1 MEYRIKEIGGEGF
14 TPFALAK
21 KLNAPVILES
31 TSLDQG
37 KARYSLLLV
46 EEAFRVIQE
55 GPGDF
60 LIQSG
65 RSWERRKE
73 PGRDL
78 LHLLEEYSAPFKDVE
93 TDFPFPAGGIG
104 YLTYEF
110 SRFCDKI
117 HFPDAAVDG
126 GPAGVFLFG
135 HIFLIYDHFTDI
147 IHLVGMNYANKSIN
161 LDEALDRVEK
171 RIFDM
176 DFNYLNGQKTEYNAK
191 VVSPPDER
199 EKYMEK
205 VEKLKQEIIKG
216 NLLQAVPSRRLEI
229 ETDQPAIEAYRNLR
243 SSNPSP
249 YLFYF
254 DFGDYQLFGSSPE
267 VHVKS
272 DGKDVIIK
280 PIAGTRRRG
289 KNREEEEALIKDLL
303 NDPKERAEHLM
314 LVDLA
319 RNDIGRFCEHG
330 TVKPVSL
337 FDIERFSAVVH
348 MVSTVTGRCKPGTTP
363 GDIVRAT
370 FPAGTVSGAPKI
382 KAIETVAALENRPRG
397 FYAGLV
403 GYFEPDGSFDT
414 CITIRSAIKRD
425 NKLTL
430 QAGGGIVFDSR
441 AEREWEETG
450 EKIMA
455 LARAAGLKEAHK

>member
-1 MEYRIKEIGGEGF
+1 MEYRIKEIRGEGF

-21 KLNAPVILES
+21 KLNAPAILES

-46 EEAFRVIQE
+46 EEAFRVVQE
-55 GPGDF
+55 GEGDF
-60 LIQSG
+60 LIQAG
-65 RSWERRKE
+65 RSWERRRE
-73 PGRDL
+73 PGKDI
-78 LHLLEEYSAPFKDVE
+78 LHLLEEYSAPFRDVE

-104 YLTYEF
+104 YLSYEF
-110 SRFCDKI
+110 SRFCDRI
-117 HFPDAAVDG
+117 RFPEVASDG

-135 HIFLIYDHFTDI
+135 HIFLIYDHFTDM
-147 IHLVGMNYANKSIN
+147 IHLVGMNYEHKSID
-161 LDEALDRVEK
+161 LDEALERVEK
-171 RIFDM
+171 RIFDL
-176 DFNYLNGQKTEYNAK
+176 DFNYLNGQTRSYPAV
-191 VVSPPDER
+191 VVSPPEER
-199 EKYMEK
+199 EAYLAN
-205 VEKLKQEIIKG
+205 VERVKEEIVKG
-216 NLLQAVPSRRLEI
+216 NLLQGVLSRRLEI
-229 ETDQPAIEAYRNLR
+229 ETDQPALEAYRDLR

-249 YLFYF
+249 YLFYL
-254 DFGDYQLFGSSPE
+254 DFGDFQLFGSSPE

-272 DGKDVIIK
+272 DGRDVTIK

-289 KNREEEEALIKDLL
+289 KTRDEEEELIREML

-330 TVKPVSL
+330 SVKPVSL
-337 FDIERFSAVVH
+337 FDVERFSAVVH
-348 MVSTVTGRCKPGTTP
+348 MVSTVTGRRKPGTTS
-363 GDIVRAT
+363 GDIIRAT

-382 KAIETVAALENRPRG
+382 RAIETIAALENRARG

-414 CITIRSAIKRD
+414 CITIRSAMKKGNR
-425 NKLTL
+425 LTL
-430 QAGGGIVFDSR
+430 QAGAGIVYDSTP
-441 AEREWEETG
+441 EREWEETG
-450 EKIMA
+450 EKLMA

>member
-37 KARYSLLLV
+37 QARYSLLLV
-46 EEAFRVIQE
+46 EEAFRVMQE
-55 GPGDF
+55 GPGEF
-60 LIQSG
+60 LIQAG
-65 RSWERRKE
+65 RSWEKRKE
-73 PGRDL
+73 PGKDI
-78 LHLLEEYSAPFKDVE
+78 LHLLEEYSAPFRGVE

-104 YLTYEF
+104 YLSYEF

-117 HFPDAAVDG
+117 RFPDVAVDG

-135 HIFLIYDHFTDI
+135 HVFLIYDHFTDI
-147 IHLVGMNYANKSIN
+147 IHLVGMNYEHKSID

-171 RIFDM
+171 RIFDL
-176 DFNYLNGQKTEYNAK
+176 DFNYLNGHKQEYTAK
-191 VVSPPDER
+191 VVSPPE
-199 EKYMEK
+199 EKESYLKNVEK
-205 VEKLKQEIIKG
+205 VKEEIVKG
-216 NLLQAVPSRRLEI
+216 NLLQGVLSRRLEI
-229 ETDQPAIEAYRNLR
+229 ETDQPALDAYRDLR
-243 SSNPSP
+243 SANPSP
-249 YLFYF
+249 YLFYL
-254 DFGDYQLFGSSPE
+254 DFGEYQLFGSSPE

-272 DGKDVIIK
+272 DGRDVTIK

-289 KNREEEEALIKDLL
+289 KNRAEEEELIQEML

-337 FDIERFSAVVH
+337 FDVERFSAVVH
-348 MVSTVTGRCKPGTTP
+348 MVSTVTGRRKPGTTS
-363 GDIVRAT
+363 GDIIRAT

-382 KAIETVAALENRPRG
+382 RAIETIAALENRARG

-414 CITIRSAIKRD
+414 CITIRSALKRGD
-425 NKLTL
+425 KLTL
-430 QAGGGIVFDSR
+430 QAGAGIVFDSTP
-441 AEREWEETG
+441 EREWEETG
-450 EKIMA
+450 EKLMA
-455 LARAAGLKEAHK
+455 LARAAGLNE

>member
-1 MEYRIKEIGGEGF
+1 MEYRIKEIAGEGF

-37 KARYSLLLV
+37 QARYSLLLV

-55 GPGDF
+55 GPGEF
-60 LIQSG
+60 VIQAG
-65 RSWERRKE
+65 RSMERRVE
-73 PGRDL
+73 PGKDI

-104 YLTYEF
+104 YLSYEF

-117 HFPDAAVDG
+117 RFPESATSKE
-126 GPAGVFLFG
+126 PAGVFLFG
-135 HIFLIYDHFTDI
+135 HVFLIYDHFTDI
-147 IHLVGMNYANKSIN
+147 IHLVGMNYENKMTN
-161 LDEALDRVEK
+161 LDEALARVEK
-171 RIFDM
+171 RIFDL
-176 DFNYLNGQKTEYNAK
+176 DFNYLQGGKEEYKAF
-191 VVSPPDER
+191 VVSPPE
-199 EKYMEK
+199 EKTSFIEGVKK
-205 VEKLKQEIIKG
+205 VKEEIIKG
-216 NLLQAVPSRRLEI
+216 NLLQGVLSRRLEI
-229 ETDQPAIEAYRNLR
+229 ETNQPALDAYRDLR

-254 DFGDYQLFGSSPE
+254 DFGAYQLFGSSPE

-272 DGKDVIIK
+272 DGRDVTIK

-289 KNREEEEALIKDLL
+289 KNREEEEALIQELI

-330 TVKPVSL
+330 TVKPVKL
-337 FDIERFSAVVH
+337 YDIERFSAVVH
-348 MVSTVTGRCKPGTTP
+348 MVSTVEGRRKPGTTS
-363 GDIVRAT
+363 GDIIRAT

-382 KAIETVAALENRPRG
+382 RAIETIAKLEDRPRG

-414 CITIRSAIKRD
+414 CITIRSALKRGD
-425 NKLTL
+425 KLTL
-430 QAGGGIVFDSR
+430 QAGAGIVFDSTP
-441 AEREWEETG
+441 EREWEETG
-450 EKIMA
+450 EKLMA

>member
-1 MEYRIKEIGGEGF
+1 MEYRIKEIRGEGF

-37 KARYSLLLV
+37 KARYSILLV
-46 EEAFRVIQE
+46 EEAFRVVQE

-73 PGRDL
+73 EGKDL
-78 LHLLEEYSAPFKDVE
+78 LHILEEYSAPFKNVE

-104 YLTYEF
+104 YLSYEF

-117 HFPDAAVDG
+117 RFPEAAVNQ

-135 HIFLIYDHFTDI
+135 HIFLIYDHFTDM
-147 IHLVGMNYANKSIN
+147 IHLVGLNYQDKCID
-161 LDEALDRVEK
+161 LEEALNRVEK

-176 DFNYLNGQKTEYNAK
+176 DFNYLNGENREYTAR
-191 VVSPPDER
+191 VVSPSNEK

-205 VEKLKQEIIKG
+205 VERLKEEIIKG

-254 DFGDYQLFGSSPE
+254 NFGDYQLFGSSPE

-272 DGKDVIIK
+272 DGRDVIIK

-289 KNREEEEALIKDLL
+289 KTREEEEALIADLL

-330 TVKPVSL
+330 SVKPVSL

-348 MVSTVTGRCKPGTTP
+348 MVSTVTGRISKGTTP
-363 GDIVRAT
+363 GDIIRAT

-382 KAIETVAALENRPRG
+382 RAIETVAALENRARG

-414 CITIRSAIKRD
+414 CITIRSAIKRG

-430 QAGGGIVFDSR
+430 QAGGGIVFDSK

-455 LARAAGLKEAHK
+455 LARAAGLEEAHK